1 VRILLINHYAGSVHH
16 GMEYRPY
23 YLACEWKKMGHA
35 TTIVAS
41 AVSHVRMA
49 APKVSRIVSSEN
61 IDGIA
66 YKWLKTPAY
75 SGNGIRRALN
85 MFAFV
90 SLLEVKSSQF
100 AECVK
105 PDLVIASSTYPM
117 DIWPAHRIAKMAKAK
132 LVFEVHD
139 LWPLSPLEL
148 GNMSKQHPFIMLVQ
162 AAEDYA
168 YCHADVVVSMLPK
181 VREYM
186 ESRGMAPHKLHIIPN
201 GIDPVEWQTDSP
213 DLQGTA
219 KEVLSALKAKRLSII
234 GYAGGHGLA
243 NSLDTLIDSAKLMK
257 GEEVAFVLVGDGPA
271 KASLQQRVVTEELHN
286 VRFID
291 PVRKDQVPALLQWFD
306 MAYIGWRRQPLYRF
320 GIAPNKLMDYMMAGR
335 PILHA
340 VEAGNDPVSESGC
353 GISIPPEDPGA
364 VVRAVKQIM
373 IMSPEDRA
381 VMGQCG
387 RDYVMANHDYRVLAK
402 RFMDCLQ

>member
-1 VRILLINHYAGSVHH
+1 MRILLINHYAGSVHH

-213 DLQGTA
+213 DLQKNTNNA
-219 KEVLSALKAKRLSII
+219 ERPVPFHQQKEASA
-234 GYAGGHGLA
+234 
-243 NSLDTLIDSAKLMK
+243 T
-257 GEEVAFVLVGDGPA
+257 
-271 KASLQQRVVTEELHN
+271 T
-286 VRFID
+286 
-291 PVRKDQVPALLQWFD
+291 
-306 MAYIGWRRQPLYRF
+306 
-320 GIAPNKLMDYMMAGR
+320 
-335 PILHA
+335 
-340 VEAGNDPVSESGC
+340 VE
-353 GISIPPEDPGA
+353 I
-364 VVRAVKQIM
+364 QIW
-373 IMSPEDRA
+373 
-381 VMGQCG
+381 
-387 RDYVMANHDYRVLAK
+387 
-402 RFMDCLQ
+402 

>member
-1 VRILLINHYAGSVHH
+1 MRILLINHYAGSVHH